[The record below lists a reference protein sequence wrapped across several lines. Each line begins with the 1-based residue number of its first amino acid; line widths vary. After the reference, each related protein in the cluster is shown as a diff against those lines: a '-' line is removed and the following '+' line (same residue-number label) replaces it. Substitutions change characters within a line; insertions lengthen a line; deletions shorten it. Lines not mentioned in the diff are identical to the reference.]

1 MKAVMKLTL
10 AFLCSIFIT
19 GSIFAVM
26 NGMVTSDGEQNK
38 NHGEQ
43 TVIDFIRLKQDS
55 ESRVK
60 EREKKQPPKPKK
72 PPVPPQQ
79 TAQQNTPIKQIAIR
93 LPNISPDLSLANKS
107 LLGDAQIGMGF
118 GDGDVIPLVRMP
130 AQYPNKAKRRHIEGF
145 VKARLEVNAL
155 GTVDSVEIIE
165 SKPKGVFERSA
176 IRALYKYKFKP
187 QIIDGK
193 PQAQSVTQTLD
204 YVLDKG

>member
-1 MKAVMKLTL
+1 MKLIV
-10 AFLCSIFIT
+10 AFLCSIIVT

-26 NGMVTSDGEQNK
+26 NGMVTTDTDMNK
-38 NHGEQ
+38 NLGEQ

-60 EREKKQPPKPKK
+60 ERDKKEPPKPKK
-72 PPVPPQQ
+72 PPMPPQQ
-79 TAQQNTPIKQIAIR
+79 TAQQNTPMKQIAMR
-93 LPNISPDLSLANKS
+93 MPNISPDLSLANKS

-130 AQYPNKAKRRHIEGF
+130 AQYPSKAKRRNIEGF
-145 VKARLEVNAL
+145 VKARLEINEL
-155 GTVDSVEIIE
+155 GTVDSVEIID

-193 PQAQSVTQTLD
+193 PQPQTVTQTLD

>member
-1 MKAVMKLTL
+1 MKLIV
-10 AFLCSIFIT
+10 AFLCSVVVT

-26 NGMVTSDGEQNK
+26 NSMVTTDAEMNK
-38 NHGEQ
+38 NLGEQ

-60 EREKKQPPKPKK
+60 EREKKEPPKPKK
-72 PPVPPQQ
+72 PPMPPQQ
-79 TAQQNTPIKQIAIR
+79 TAQQNTPMKQIAMR
-93 LPNISPDLSLANKS
+93 LPNITPDLSLANKS

-130 AQYPNKAKRRHIEGF
+130 AQYPSKAKRRNIEGF
-145 VKARLEVNAL
+145 VKARLEINAL
-155 GTVDSVEIIE
+155 GTVDSVEIID
-165 SKPKGVFERSA
+165 SKPRGVFERSA

-193 PQAQSVTQTLD
+193 PQPQTVTQTLD

>member
-1 MKAVMKLTL
+1 MKLIL

-19 GSIFAVM
+19 GAIFAVM
-26 NGMVTSDGEQNK
+26 NGMVTSDVENNNVQ
-38 NHGEQ
+38 GEQ
-43 TVIDFIRLKQDS
+43 TVIDFIRLKKDS

-60 EREKKQPPKPKK
+60 QREKKQPPKPKK
-72 PPVPPQQ
+72 PPMPPQK
-79 TAQQNTPIKQIAIR
+79 TTQQNTPMKQIAMR
-93 LPNISPDLSLANKS
+93 MPNITPDLSLANKS

-130 AQYPNKAKRRHIEGF
+130 AQYPSKAKRRNIEGF

-155 GTVDSVEIIE
+155 GTVDSVEIID

-187 QIIDGK
+187 QIINGK
-193 PQAQSVTQTLD
+193 PQAQTVTQTLD

>member
-1 MKAVMKLTL
+1 M
-10 AFLCSIFIT
+10 
-19 GSIFAVM
+19 
-26 NGMVTSDGEQNK
+26 
-38 NHGEQ
+38 
-43 TVIDFIRLKQDS
+43 
-55 ESRVK
+55 
-60 EREKKQPPKPKK
+60 
-72 PPVPPQQ
+72 
-79 TAQQNTPIKQIAIR
+79 
-93 LPNISPDLSLANKS
+93 
-107 LLGDAQIGMGF
+107 
-118 GDGDVIPLVRMP
+118 VRMP

>member
-1 MKAVMKLTL
+1 MKLIL

-26 NGMVTSDGEQNK
+26 NGMVTSDGEQNI
-38 NHGEQ
+38 NGGEQ
-43 TVIDFIRLKQDS
+43 TVIDFIRLKRDS

-60 EREKKQPPKPKK
+60 AREKKQPPKPKK
-72 PPVPPQQ
+72 PPMPPQQ
-79 TAQQNTPIKQIAIR
+79 STKQSAPMKQIAMR
-93 LPNISPDLSLANKS
+93 MPNITPDLSLANKS

-130 AQYPNKAKRRHIEGF
+130 ARYPEKAKRRNIEGF

-155 GTVDSVEIIE
+155 GTVDSVEIVE
-165 SKPKGVFERSA
+165 SKPRGVFERSA

-187 QIIDGK
+187 QMIDGK
-193 PQAQSVTQTLD
+193 PQAQTVIQTLD

>member
-1 MKAVMKLTL
+1 MKLIL
-10 AFLCSIFIT
+10 AFLCSIIVT

-26 NGMVTSDGEQNK
+26 SGMVSSDGAQN
-38 NHGEQ
+38 NNQGDQ

-60 EREKKQPPKPKK
+60 QRDKKEPPKPKK
-72 PPVPPQQ
+72 PPMPPEQ
-79 TAQQNTPIKQIAIR
+79 TAQQNMPMKQIAMSMSS
-93 LPNISPDLSLANKS
+93 ISPDLSLANRS

-130 AQYPNKAKRRHIEGF
+130 AQYPSKAKRRNIEGF
-145 VKARLEVNAL
+145 VKARLEVNIQ
-155 GTVDSVEIIE
+155 GTVDAVEIIDSE
-165 SKPKGVFERSA
+165 PRGIFERSA

-193 PQAQSVTQTLD
+193 PQPQSVTQTLE
-204 YVLDKG
+204 YTLDKG

>member
-1 MKAVMKLTL
+1 MKLIV
-10 AFLCSIFIT
+10 AFLCSIMVT
-19 GSIFAVM
+19 GSIFAIM
-26 NGMVTSDGEQNK
+26 NSMVTTDTELN
-38 NHGEQ
+38 NNLGEQ

-60 EREKKQPPKPKK
+60 ERDKKEPPKPKK
-72 PPVPPQQ
+72 PPMPPQQ
-79 TAQQNTPIKQIAIR
+79 TAQQNTPMKQIAMR
-93 LPNISPDLSLANKS
+93 LPNITPDLSLANKS

-130 AQYPNKAKRRHIEGF
+130 AQYPSKAKRRNIEGF
-145 VKARLEVNAL
+145 VKARLEINAL
-155 GTVDSVEIIE
+155 GTVDSVEIID

-187 QIIDGK
+187 QIVDGK
-193 PQAQSVTQTLD
+193 PQPQTVTQTLD

>member
-1 MKAVMKLTL
+1 MKLIV
-10 AFLCSIFIT
+10 AFLCSIIVT

-26 NGMVTSDGEQNK
+26 NSMVTTDAEMNK
-38 NHGEQ
+38 NLGEQ

-55 ESRVK
+55 ESRIK
-60 EREKKQPPKPKK
+60 EREKKEPPKPKK
-72 PPVPPQQ
+72 PPMPPQQ
-79 TAQQNTPIKQIAIR
+79 TAQQNTPMKQIAMR
-93 LPNISPDLSLANKS
+93 LPNITPDLSLANKS

-130 AQYPNKAKRRHIEGF
+130 AQYPSKAKRRNIEGF
-145 VKARLEVNAL
+145 VKARLEINAL
-155 GTVDSVEIIE
+155 GTVDSVEIID
-165 SKPKGVFERSA
+165 SKPRGVFERSA

-193 PQAQSVTQTLD
+193 PQPQTVTQTLD

>member
-1 MKAVMKLTL
+1 MKLIL
-10 AFLCSIFIT
+10 AFLCSILIT
-19 GSIFAVM
+19 GVIFAVM
-26 NGMVTSDGEQNK
+26 NGMVTSDVK
-38 NHGEQ
+38 NNNIQGEQ

-60 EREKKQPPKPKK
+60 TREKKLPPQPKK
-72 PPVPPQQ
+72 PPMPPQK
-79 TAQQNTPIKQIAIR
+79 TTQQNTPMKQIAMR
-93 LPNISPDLSLANKS
+93 MPNITPDLSLANKS

-130 AQYPNKAKRRHIEGF
+130 AQYPSKAKRRNIEGF

-155 GTVDSVEIIE
+155 GTVDSVEIID

-187 QIIDGK
+187 QIVNGK
-193 PQAQSVTQTLD
+193 PQAQTVTQTLD

>member
-1 MKAVMKLTL
+1 MKLIL
-10 AFLCSIFIT
+10 AFLCSILVT

-26 NGMVTSDGEQNK
+26 NGMVTNDGIKNQNR
-38 NHGEQ
+38 GEQ
-43 TVIDFIRLKQDS
+43 TVIDFIRMKRDS
-55 ESRVK
+55 ESRIK
-60 EREKKQPPKPKK
+60 QREKKQPPKPKK
-72 PPVPPQQ
+72 PPLPPQQ
-79 TAQQNTPIKQIAIR
+79 TAQQNTPMKQIAMR
-93 LPNISPDLSLANKS
+93 MPNITPDLSLANKS

-130 AQYPNKAKRRHIEGF
+130 AQYPSKAKRRNIEGF

-155 GTVDSVEIIE
+155 GTVDSVDIVD

-193 PQAQSVTQTLD
+193 AKAQTVIQTLD

>member
-1 MKAVMKLTL
+1 MKLIV
-10 AFLCSIFIT
+10 AFLCSIIVT

-26 NGMVTSDGEQNK
+26 NGMVTTDTDMNK
-38 NHGEQ
+38 NLGEQ

-55 ESRVK
+55 ESRIK
-60 EREKKQPPKPKK
+60 ERDKKEPPKPKK
-72 PPVPPQQ
+72 PPMPPQQ
-79 TAQQNTPIKQIAIR
+79 TAQQNTPMKQIAMR
-93 LPNISPDLSLANKS
+93 MPNISPDLSLANKS

-130 AQYPNKAKRRHIEGF
+130 AQYPSKAKRRNIEGF
-145 VKARLEVNAL
+145 VKARLEINEL
-155 GTVDSVEIIE
+155 GTVDSVEIID

-193 PQAQSVTQTLD
+193 PQPQTVTQTLD

>member
-1 MKAVMKLTL
+1 MKIIL
-10 AFLCSIFIT
+10 AFLCSIFVT

-26 NGMVTSDGEQNK
+26 NGMVSSDSAQNK
-38 NHGEQ
+38 NLGEQ
-43 TVIDFIRLKQDS
+43 TVIDFIRLKKDS
-55 ESRVK
+55 DSRVK
-60 EREKKQPPKPKK
+60 EREKKEPPKPKK

-79 TAQQNTPIKQIAIR
+79 TAKQNTPMKQMAMR
-93 LPNISPDLSLANKS
+93 MPNITPDLSLANKS

-130 AQYPNKAKRRHIEGF
+130 AQYPSKAKRRNIEGF
-145 VKARLEVNAL
+145 VKARLEVNTL
-155 GTVDSVEIIE
+155 GTVDSVDIVD

-187 QIIDGK
+187 QMIDGK
-193 PQAQSVTQTLD
+193 PQAQTVIQTLD